1 MTTFRSS
8 GNDIPLLS
16 ADDVFCGNKD
26 FYIHL
31 STDYTEYESKLHMH
45 EFVEIS
51 HIVSGEAEHEINGI
65 KYHVHRGDII
75 AIRRGIPHTFR
86 PTDCGEPFVA
96 YDVMFTESFLST
108 DDVSDISIMCN
119 DLFSANEKS
128 GDIRISGGGYQL
140 LGELFHKIYSEFRTR
155 GSGYLDIIRA
165 YVTELVVNIFRR
177 LEDSGAGRM
186 SLRLKGAVRSTV
198 AYLEENFR
206 RNVTL
211 DELAQRIFFSKDY
224 LNKVF
229 REITGAPIG
238 VYMQKIRLGE
248 AKRLLLD
255 TDFTVSEVAERSGF
269 RDMKSFYTVFKR
281 LIGITPREF
290 RERFAQSEPKD

>member
-1 MTTFRSS
+1 MTMFRNA
-8 GNDIPLLS
+8 GGDIPLLL
-16 ADDVFCGNKD
+16 AEDVFCGNKD

-65 KYHVHRGDII
+65 KYRVHRGDIV
-75 AIRRGIPHTFR
+75 AIRRGVPHTFR
-86 PTDCGEPFVA
+86 PADCGEPFVA
-96 YDVMFTESFLST
+96 YDVMFTENFLSS
-108 DDVSDISIMCN
+108 DESSDIFIMCK

-128 GDIRISGGGYQL
+128 GDLRISGGGYQL

-155 GSGYLDIIRA
+155 SSGYLDLIRS

-206 RNVTL
+206 RNISL
-211 DELAQRIFFSKDY
+211 EELAQRIFFSKDY

-229 REITGAPIG
+229 KEITGTPIG
-238 VYMQKIRLGE
+238 VYLQKIRIAE

-255 TDFTVSEVAERSGF
+255 TDMTVSDIAERSGF
-269 RDMKSFYTVFKR
+269 RDMKSFYNVFKR
-281 LIGITPREF
+281 EIGMIPKEF
-290 RERFAQSEPKD
+290 RERYG